1 MADKEKDRKK
11 ATPVAK
17 KAAPAKAVSTAKAAP
32 TKAAPP
38 KAAAKPAVR
47 PAAAKAK
54 APAKRAVARPVTRVV
69 RPEPQR
75 EERREREEERPE
87 APRPRREARPLPT
100 APAGHAPVIKADG
113 SSDGSV
119 ELPAAIVSPTKRRGV
134 LFQALLASLAN
145 ARQGTSATKNRSRV
159 AGGGAKPWRQKG
171 TGRARQ
177 GSTRSP
183 QWRHGGV
190 VFGPNGR
197 RYKQRMPAKM
207 RHAAFAQALAAH
219 AASGHMLVVDEL
231 RFDGEQL
238 RAREVVDWLA
248 RVGDTGRAVLV
259 TAETD
264 ERVGRATA
272 NLKEFDLRTP
282 GTLRDLYAATDGGFL
297 AELVTLAGGRI
308 AVPPDKRGYAKL
320 SKEDLLAFN
329 PDVILDFIHGAKSRF
344 AGDPMEA
351 WRDMAELKAV
361 RTRRVHGVNEEF
373 VPHAS
378 QRMVQTAALFA
389 RLIHPEAP

>member
-1 MADKEKDRKK
+1 MADKEKDRKS
-11 ATPVAK
+11 ATPAAK
-17 KAAPAKAVSTAKAAP
+17 KAAPVKATAAKTAPAKAD
-32 TKAAPP
+32 
-38 KAAAKPAVR
+38 AKPAAR

-75 EERREREEERPE
+75 EERREREVERPE
-87 APRPRREARPLPT
+87 APRPKAALRPLPT

-119 ELPAAIVSPTKRRGV
+119 ELPAAIASPSKRRGV
-134 LFQALLASLAN
+134 LFQALLTSLAN

-197 RYKQRMPAKM
+197 RYNQRMPAKM
-207 RHAAFAQALAAH
+207 RHAAFAEALAAH
-219 AASGHMLVVDEL
+219 AATGHMLVVDEL
-231 RFDGEQL
+231 RFDGDRT
-238 RAREVVDWLA
+238 RARDVVDWLG
-248 RVGDTGRAVLV
+248 RVGQTGRALLV

-272 NLKEFDLRTP
+272 NLKHFDLRTP
-282 GTLRDLYAATDGGFL
+282 GTLRLTDVLRAETVLVLRPALDALAARATVGG
-297 AELVTLAGGRI
+297 AE
-308 AVPPDKRGYAKL
+308 
-320 SKEDLLAFN
+320 
-329 PDVILDFIHGAKSRF
+329 
-344 AGDPMEA
+344 
-351 WRDMAELKAV
+351 
-361 RTRRVHGVNEEF
+361 
-373 VPHAS
+373 
-378 QRMVQTAALFA
+378 
-389 RLIHPEAP
+389 

>member
-1 MADKEKDRKK
+1 MADKEKDRKSV
-11 ATPVAK
+11 TPAAK
-17 KAAPAKAVSTAKAAP
+17 KAAPAKAATAKA
-32 TKAAPP
+32 TAA
-38 KAAAKPAVR
+38 KTAAKPV
-47 PAAAKAK
+47 AANAK

-75 EERREREEERPE
+75 EERRTREEERPA
-87 APRPRREARPLPT
+87 APRPRVEARPLPT

-119 ELPAAIVSPTKRRGV
+119 ELPAAIASPAKRRGV

-145 ARQGTSATKNRSRV
+145 KRQGTSATKNRSRV

-197 RYKQRMPAKM
+197 RYNQRMPAKM
-207 RHAAFAQALAAH
+207 RHAAFAEALAAQ
-219 AASGHMLVVDEL
+219 AASGRMLVVDEL
-231 RFDGEQL
+231 RFDGDRP
-238 RAREVVDWLA
+238 RAREVIDWLA
-248 RVGDTGRAVLV
+248 RIGETGRAVLV

-264 ERVGRATA
+264 ERVGRAAA

-282 GTLRDLYAATDGGFL
+282 GTLRLEDVLRARTVLVLRPALEGLAARATVGS
-297 AELVTLAGGRI
+297 
-308 AVPPDKRGYAKL
+308 AK
-320 SKEDLLAFN
+320 
-329 PDVILDFIHGAKSRF
+329 
-344 AGDPMEA
+344 
-351 WRDMAELKAV
+351 
-361 RTRRVHGVNEEF
+361 
-373 VPHAS
+373 
-378 QRMVQTAALFA
+378 
-389 RLIHPEAP
+389 

>member
-1 MADKEKDRKK
+1 MADKEKDKK
-11 ATPVAK
+11 KVTPVAK
-17 KAAPAKAVSTAKAAP
+17 KAAPVKTASTPKTTAKAA
-32 TKAAPP
+32 
-38 KAAAKPAVR
+38 AK

-75 EERREREEERPE
+75 EARRTREEERPE
-87 APRPRREARPLPT
+87 PPRPRVEARPLPT

-119 ELPAAIVSPTKRRGV
+119 ELPAAIASPAKRRGV

-145 ARQGTSATKNRSRV
+145 KRQGTSATKNRSRV

-207 RHAAFAQALAAH
+207 RHAAFAEALAAQ
-219 AASGHMLVVDEL
+219 AAGGRMLVVDEL
-231 RFDGEQL
+231 RFDGDRL
-238 RAREVVDWLA
+238 RVREVVDWLA
-248 RVGDTGRAVLV
+248 RIGQTGRAVLV

-272 NLKEFDLRTP
+272 NLREFELRTP
-282 GTLRDLYAATDGGFL
+282 GTLRLEDILRAETVLVLRPALDGLAARATVGS
-297 AELVTLAGGRI
+297 AE
-308 AVPPDKRGYAKL
+308 
-320 SKEDLLAFN
+320 
-329 PDVILDFIHGAKSRF
+329 
-344 AGDPMEA
+344 
-351 WRDMAELKAV
+351 
-361 RTRRVHGVNEEF
+361 
-373 VPHAS
+373 
-378 QRMVQTAALFA
+378 
-389 RLIHPEAP
+389 

>member
-1 MADKEKDRKK
+1 MADKEKEAKK
-11 ATPVAK
+11 VAPAAK
-17 KAAPAKAVSTAKAAP
+17 KAVPVKAASA
-32 TKAAPP
+32 TKTT
-38 KAAAKPAVR
+38 AAKPAAR

-54 APAKRAVARPVTRVV
+54 APAKRAVARPLTRVV
-69 RPEPQR
+69 RPPEPR
-75 EERREREEERPE
+75 EERRAREEEARRE
-87 APRPRREARPLPT
+87 APRPKAEMRPLPT

-119 ELPAAIVSPTKRRGV
+119 ELPAAIASPTKRRGV

-145 ARQGTSATKNRSRV
+145 ARQGTSATKNRARV

-207 RHAAFAQALAAH
+207 RHAAFAEALAAH

-231 RFDGEQL
+231 RFDGDRP
-238 RAREVVDWLA
+238 RAREVADWLA
-248 RVGDTGRAVLV
+248 RVGQTGRAVLV

-264 ERVGRATA
+264 ERVGRAIA

-282 GTLRDLYAATDGGFL
+282 GTLRLSDVLRAETVLVLRPALDALAARATVGS
-297 AELVTLAGGRI
+297 AE
-308 AVPPDKRGYAKL
+308 
-320 SKEDLLAFN
+320 
-329 PDVILDFIHGAKSRF
+329 
-344 AGDPMEA
+344 
-351 WRDMAELKAV
+351 
-361 RTRRVHGVNEEF
+361 
-373 VPHAS
+373 
-378 QRMVQTAALFA
+378 
-389 RLIHPEAP
+389 

>member
-1 MADKEKDRKK
+1 MADKEKEPKK
-11 ATPVAK
+11 VTPAAK
-17 KAAPAKAVSTAKAAP
+17 KAAPAKAASTKTAP
-32 TKAAPP
+32 V
-38 KAAAKPAVR
+38 KAAAKPAAR
-47 PAAAKAK
+47 AAAPKAK

-87 APRPRREARPLPT
+87 APRPKIESRPLPT

-119 ELPAAIVSPTKRRGV
+119 ELPAAIASPSLRRGV

-197 RYKQRMPAKM
+197 RYAQRLPAKM
-207 RHAAFAQALAAH
+207 RRAAFAQALAAH
-219 AASGHMLVVDEL
+219 VASGHMLVVDEL
-231 RFDGEQL
+231 RFDGEQP
-238 RAREVVDWLA
+238 RARDVVNWLA

-259 TAETD
+259 TAEPD

-282 GTLRDLYAATDGGFL
+282 GTLRLTDVLRAETVLVLRPALDALAARATVRS
-297 AELVTLAGGRI
+297 AE
-308 AVPPDKRGYAKL
+308 
-320 SKEDLLAFN
+320 
-329 PDVILDFIHGAKSRF
+329 
-344 AGDPMEA
+344 
-351 WRDMAELKAV
+351 
-361 RTRRVHGVNEEF
+361 
-373 VPHAS
+373 
-378 QRMVQTAALFA
+378 
-389 RLIHPEAP
+389 

>member
-1 MADKEKDRKK
+1 MADKDKEPKK
-11 ATPVAK
+11 ATPAAK
-17 KAAPAKAVSTAKAAP
+17 KAAPAKAAVSKATTAKG
-32 TKAAPP
+32 
-38 KAAAKPAVR
+38 AAKPAAR
-47 PAAAKAK
+47 AAAPKAK
-54 APAKRAVARPVTRVV
+54 APAKRAVARPITRVV

-87 APRPRREARPLPT
+87 APRPKIELRPLPT

-119 ELPAAIVSPTKRRGV
+119 ELPAAIASPSRRRGV

-197 RYKQRMPAKM
+197 RYAQRLPAKM
-207 RHAAFAQALAAH
+207 RRAAFAQALAAH
-219 AASGHMLVVDEL
+219 VASGHMLVVDEL
-231 RFDGEQL
+231 RFDGEQP
-238 RAREVVDWLA
+238 RARDVVNWLA

-259 TAETD
+259 TAEPD

-282 GTLRDLYAATDGGFL
+282 GTLRLTDVLRAETVLVLRPALDALAARAKVGS
-297 AELVTLAGGRI
+297 AE
-308 AVPPDKRGYAKL
+308 
-320 SKEDLLAFN
+320 
-329 PDVILDFIHGAKSRF
+329 
-344 AGDPMEA
+344 
-351 WRDMAELKAV
+351 
-361 RTRRVHGVNEEF
+361 
-373 VPHAS
+373 
-378 QRMVQTAALFA
+378 
-389 RLIHPEAP
+389 

>member
-1 MADKEKDRKK
+1 MADKEKETKK
-11 ATPVAK
+11 VAPAAK
-17 KAAPAKAVSTAKAAP
+17 KAAPAKAAPAKTVPA
-32 TKAAPP
+32 
-38 KAAAKPAVR
+38 KAAAKPAAR
-47 PAAAKAK
+47 AAAAKAK

-69 RPEPQR
+69 RPEPPR

-87 APRPRREARPLPT
+87 APRPKVELRPLPT

-119 ELPAAIVSPTKRRGV
+119 ELPAAIASPSRRRGV

-159 AGGGAKPWRQKG
+159 SGGGAKPWRQKG

-197 RYKQRMPAKM
+197 RYNQRMPAKM

-219 AASGHMLVVDEL
+219 AATGHMLVVDEL
-231 RFDGEQL
+231 RFDGDQP
-238 RAREVVDWLA
+238 RARDVVDWLA
-248 RVGDTGRAVLV
+248 RVGQTGRALLV

-264 ERVGRATA
+264 VRVGRASA

-282 GTLRDLYAATDGGFL
+282 GTLRLTDVLRAETVLVLRPALDALAARATVGS
-297 AELVTLAGGRI
+297 AE
-308 AVPPDKRGYAKL
+308 
-320 SKEDLLAFN
+320 
-329 PDVILDFIHGAKSRF
+329 
-344 AGDPMEA
+344 
-351 WRDMAELKAV
+351 
-361 RTRRVHGVNEEF
+361 
-373 VPHAS
+373 
-378 QRMVQTAALFA
+378 
-389 RLIHPEAP
+389 

>member
-1 MADKEKDRKK
+1 MADKEKDKK
-11 ATPVAK
+11 KVTPVAK
-17 KAAPAKAVSTAKAAP
+17 KAAPVKAASTTKTTAKAA
-32 TKAAPP
+32 
-38 KAAAKPAVR
+38 AK

-75 EERREREEERPE
+75 EERRTREEERPE
-87 APRPRREARPLPT
+87 PPRPRAEARPLPT

-119 ELPAAIVSPTKRRGV
+119 ELPAAIASPAKRRGV

-145 ARQGTSATKNRSRV
+145 KRQGTSATKNRSRV

-207 RHAAFAQALAAH
+207 RHAAFAEALAAQ
-219 AASGHMLVVDEL
+219 AAGGRMLVVDEL
-231 RFDGEQL
+231 RFDGDRP

-248 RVGDTGRAVLV
+248 RIGQTGRAVLV
-259 TAETD
+259 TAEID
-264 ERVGRATA
+264 DRVGRATA
-272 NLKEFDLRTP
+272 NLREFELRTP
-282 GTLRDLYAATDGGFL
+282 GTLRLEDILRAETVLVLRPALDGLAARATVGS
-297 AELVTLAGGRI
+297 AE
-308 AVPPDKRGYAKL
+308 
-320 SKEDLLAFN
+320 
-329 PDVILDFIHGAKSRF
+329 
-344 AGDPMEA
+344 
-351 WRDMAELKAV
+351 
-361 RTRRVHGVNEEF
+361 
-373 VPHAS
+373 
-378 QRMVQTAALFA
+378 
-389 RLIHPEAP
+389 

>member
-1 MADKEKDRKK
+1 MADKEKDKK
-11 ATPVAK
+11 KVTPVAK
-17 KAAPAKAVSTAKAAP
+17 KAAPVKTASTPKTTAKAA
-32 TKAAPP
+32 
-38 KAAAKPAVR
+38 AK

-75 EERREREEERPE
+75 EERRSREEERPE
-87 APRPRREARPLPT
+87 PPRPRVEARPLPT

-119 ELPAAIVSPTKRRGV
+119 ELPAAIASPAKRRGV

-145 ARQGTSATKNRSRV
+145 KRQGTSATKNRSRV

-207 RHAAFAQALAAH
+207 RHAAFAEALAAQ
-219 AASGHMLVVDEL
+219 AAGGRMLVVDEL
-231 RFDGEQL
+231 RFDGDRP

-248 RVGDTGRAVLV
+248 RIGQTGRAVLV

-272 NLKEFDLRTP
+272 NLREFELRTP
-282 GTLRDLYAATDGGFL
+282 GTLRLEDILRAETVLVLRPALDGLAARATVGS
-297 AELVTLAGGRI
+297 AE
-308 AVPPDKRGYAKL
+308 
-320 SKEDLLAFN
+320 
-329 PDVILDFIHGAKSRF
+329 
-344 AGDPMEA
+344 
-351 WRDMAELKAV
+351 
-361 RTRRVHGVNEEF
+361 
-373 VPHAS
+373 
-378 QRMVQTAALFA
+378 
-389 RLIHPEAP
+389 

>member
-1 MADKEKDRKK
+1 MADKEKDKK
-11 ATPVAK
+11 KVTPVAK
-17 KAAPAKAVSTAKAAP
+17 KAAPVKAASTTKTTAKAA
-32 TKAAPP
+32 
-38 KAAAKPAVR
+38 AK

-75 EERREREEERPE
+75 EERRTREEERPE
-87 APRPRREARPLPT
+87 PPRPRVEARPLPT

-119 ELPAAIVSPTKRRGV
+119 ELPAAIASPAKRRGV

-145 ARQGTSATKNRSRV
+145 KRQGTSATKNRSRV

-207 RHAAFAQALAAH
+207 RHAAFAEALAAQ
-219 AASGHMLVVDEL
+219 AAGGRMLVVDEL
-231 RFDGEQL
+231 RFDGDRL
-238 RAREVVDWLA
+238 RVREVVDWLA
-248 RVGDTGRAVLV
+248 RIGQTGRAVLV

-272 NLKEFDLRTP
+272 NLREFELRTP
-282 GTLRDLYAATDGGFL
+282 GTLRLEDILRADTVLVLRPALDGLAARATVGS
-297 AELVTLAGGRI
+297 AE
-308 AVPPDKRGYAKL
+308 
-320 SKEDLLAFN
+320 
-329 PDVILDFIHGAKSRF
+329 
-344 AGDPMEA
+344 
-351 WRDMAELKAV
+351 
-361 RTRRVHGVNEEF
+361 
-373 VPHAS
+373 
-378 QRMVQTAALFA
+378 
-389 RLIHPEAP
+389 